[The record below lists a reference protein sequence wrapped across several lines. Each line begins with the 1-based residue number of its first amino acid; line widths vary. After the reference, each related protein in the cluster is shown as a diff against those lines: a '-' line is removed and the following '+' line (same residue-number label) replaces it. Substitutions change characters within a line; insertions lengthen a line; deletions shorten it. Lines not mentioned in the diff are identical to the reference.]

1 MLPRYRPLQYAADL
15 NFSHLP
21 GNRRVAEPVKEG
33 IGGALAAAR
42 QAGPDSATIIDAAR
56 NAFTDGLGPAMF
68 VAAALCIAAAAFTTF
83 IGIRNR
89 PAAVTQPTASAP

>member
-1 MLPRYRPLQYAADL
+1 MPTSPRLTSRRRLHSDLLAIRPRPPW
-15 NFSHLP
+15 S
-21 GNRRVAEPVKEG
+21 
-33 IGGALAAAR
+33 GALAAAR